1 MLGLPERAW
10 ASVQRNSH
18 SRWLWPA
25 ADRGPPL
32 QGAQAAVSFVFDCV
46 SPTWAWAVFKRK

>member
-10 ASVQRNSH
+10 ASVQRNSR